1 MTPERWRQVTE
12 VFHAVRA
19 LDAPAR
25 DAYLDR
31 ACDGDHDL
39 RQEVVAMLA
48 AHHNPVGFG
57 DRAIIGAI
65 DGARRLETGAVVGA
79 YRIDRLIGAGG
90 MAEVYRARD
99 TRLGRDVALKVL
111 PEVFTTDPE
120 RVTRFERE
128 ARMLAALNHPHIAN
142 IYDVEKSPGTY
153 ALVMELVEG
162 PTLADR
168 IARGPVP
175 VDEALGVARQIAE
188 ALEAAHEQGIIHRDL
203 KPANIKVRPD
213 GTVKVL
219 DFGLA
224 KALEPMSAGG
234 IDPTA
239 SPTIT
244 SPVMTTGIGV
254 LLGTA
259 AYMSPEQARGL
270 PVDKRTD
277 IWAFG
282 NVLYEMLTGR
292 QAFAGDTVAEVLA
305 RVIEREPDWSRL
317 PKNTPDEIRH
327 VLRRS
332 LQKDRN
338 RRLQTATDA
347 RVEIEESSAKLGRA
361 DEKHPS
367 TAPRTREGLAWKL
380 IAAVLFIAV
389 VALAIPSI
397 MRLRERAP
405 ADAPEM
411 RVDLTMPADAA
422 PTSFAISPDGR
433 RVVFVAS
440 GGGPPRLWLR
450 PLDGVTTQ
458 PLAGTE
464 GASLPFWSPDSR
476 SVGFFAGGAVLRR
489 VDIGGGP
496 PQTLADAA
504 PFGGTWSS
512 DGTILFS
519 RGNSL
524 FRVAASGGDVVPV
537 TTTNLDF
544 PPPNLYFHPQFLPDG
559 RQFLFYSSVQAA
571 GAGIYLGSLDAPKAK
586 RLTAADTAGLYVPP
600 GWLLYVR
607 QGTLLGRPFDSVRG
621 EFTGDPV
628 TVADPV
634 GLDASRFLG
643 AFSVSAAG
651 LIAYRSA
658 GGGIRRQLTWF
669 DRSGKVLGTLGA
681 PDENNLYDPAL
692 SPDGRRVAAERTI
705 QGNTDIWIIDGV
717 RTTRFTF
724 NEGLDTSSVWSPDG
738 SRIAFQ
744 SNRKGGASGDLYVKP
759 SNGAASEELIF
770 ETARNSALS
779 DWSRDGRFLI
789 GMINFDLWVWPLDGD
804 RKPRVFLN
812 TKFDETGAH
821 FSPDGR
827 WVSYHS
833 NESGRFEVY
842 VRPFPG
848 PGAPSQISTA
858 GGSTARWRYDGR
870 ELYYVSLDG
879 KLMAVPII
887 AQGATLDPGTPMELF
902 HVRYELG
909 VGVVRGQYA
918 VAPDGR
924 FLVNVPTGDA
934 TSFPITLLLNWKPRA
949 N

>member
-12 VFHAVRA
+12 VFHAA
-19 LDAPAR
+19 LALEAPAR
-25 DAYLDR
+25 TAYLDR
-31 ACDGDHDL
+31 ACAGDHGL
-39 RQEVVAMLA
+39 REEVTAMLA
-48 AHHNPVGFG
+48 AHHTPAGFG
-57 DRAIIGAI
+57 ERPVLGVE
-65 DGARRLETGAVVGA
+65 GARRLETGAVVGA
-79 YRIDRLIGAGG
+79 YTIDRLIGSGG

-99 TRLGRDVALKVL
+99 TRLGRDVAIKVL
-111 PEVFTTDPE
+111 PEAFTSDPE
-120 RVTRFERE
+120 RVARFERE
-128 ARMLAALNHPHIAN
+128 ARLLAALNHPHIAH
-142 IYDVEKSPGTY
+142 IYDVEKSHSTY

-168 IARGPVP
+168 IARGPIP
-175 VDEALGVARQIAE
+175 VGEALGVARQIAE
-188 ALEAAHEQGIIHRDL
+188 ALEAAHEQGIVHRDL
-203 KPANIKVRPD
+203 KPANINVRPD

-234 IDPTA
+234 IDPPA
-239 SPTIT
+239 SRTIT
-244 SPVMTTGIGV
+244 SPAMVTGAGV

-317 PKNTPDEIRH
+317 PKNTPAEIQH
-327 VLRRS
+327 LLRRS

-338 RRLQTATDA
+338 RRLQAIADA
-347 RVEIEESSAKLGRA
+347 RIEIEESSAKFGRA
-361 DEKHPS
+361 DEKDTP
-367 TAPRTREGLAWKL
+367 TAPHKRDGLAWL
-380 IAAVLFIAV
+380 VAAVLFIAV

-397 MRLRERAP
+397 MHLRETP
-405 ADAPEM
+405 TADAPEM
-411 RVDLTMPADAA
+411 RVDLMMPANAA

-433 RVVFVAS
+433 RLVFVAS
-440 GGGPPRLWLR
+440 NDGPPRLWLR
-450 PLDGVTTQ
+450 PLDGVTAQ

-464 GASLPFWSPDSR
+464 DATLPFWSPDSR
-476 SVGFFAGGAVLRR
+476 SVGYFAGGAVLRR

-496 PQTLADAA
+496 PQTLAVAA

-519 RGNSL
+519 RGPSL
-524 FRVAASGGDVVPV
+524 FRIAASGGEAVPV
-537 TTTNLDF
+537 TIQDV
-544 PPPNLYFHPQFLPDG
+544 PRPNLYFHPQFLPGG
-559 RQFLFYSSVQAA
+559 RQFLFYSTDQTA
-571 GAGIYLGSLDAPKAK
+571 GAGIYLGSLDAPETKL
-586 RLTAADTAGLYVPP
+586 LTAADTAGLFVPS

-607 QGTLLGRPFDSVRG
+607 QETLVARRLDPVRG
-621 EFTGDPV
+621 ELTGDPV

-634 GLDASRFLG
+634 GLDASRFIG

-651 LIAYRSA
+651 LVAYRSA

-692 SPDGRRVAAERTI
+692 SPDGRRVSVERTM

-724 NEGLDTSSVWSPDG
+724 NEGPDFSSVWSPDG

-744 SNRKGGASGDLYVKP
+744 SNRKGTSRDFYVKP
-759 SNGAASEELIF
+759 SNGAAGEELIF
-770 ETARNSALS
+770 ETPRNSSLS

-789 GMINFDLWVWPLDGD
+789 GMMDFDIWVWPLDGD

-812 TKFDETGAH
+812 TKFDETGPH

-842 VRPFPG
+842 MRPFPG

-858 GGSTARWRYDGR
+858 GGSTARWRHDGS

-879 KLMAVPII
+879 KLMAVPITT
-887 AQGATLDPGTPMELF
+887 QGAMLEPGTPTELF
-902 HVRYELG
+902 QVRYERG

-924 FLVNVPTGDA
+924 FLVNAPTGDA
-934 TSFPITLLLNWKPRA
+934 TSFPITLLLNWKPPA